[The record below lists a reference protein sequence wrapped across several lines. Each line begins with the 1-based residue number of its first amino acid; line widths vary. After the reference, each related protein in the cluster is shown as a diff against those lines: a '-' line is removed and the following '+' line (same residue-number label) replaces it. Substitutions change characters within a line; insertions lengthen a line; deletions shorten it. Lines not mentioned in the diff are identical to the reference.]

1 MLPEPE
7 YDGNQIRISFLET
20 QELKM
25 AGRSI
30 IPEEGADI
38 DLLEEVAY
46 WLDHEFPEIDN
57 AELSGMQCFKDDYI
71 AMWYHPLDSQ
81 EITYLMGPVVKN
93 FSCVPEGLVTVTIP
107 GRRYAVFETKQDSD
121 KKELAETVRY
131 LCKYIFRGC
140 LPMMSLQTEW
150 VLHLNGI
157 TEIKFLFIFL

>member
-7 YDGNQIRISFLET
+7 YDRNQIRISFLET

-25 AGRSI
+25 AGRSV

-71 AMWYHPLDSQ
+71 AMWYHP
-81 EITYLMGPVVKN
+81 
-93 FSCVPEGLVTVTIP
+93 
-107 GRRYAVFETKQDSD
+107 
-121 KKELAETVRY
+121 
-131 LCKYIFRGC
+131 
-140 LPMMSLQTEW
+140 
-150 VLHLNGI
+150 
-157 TEIKFLFIFL
+157 